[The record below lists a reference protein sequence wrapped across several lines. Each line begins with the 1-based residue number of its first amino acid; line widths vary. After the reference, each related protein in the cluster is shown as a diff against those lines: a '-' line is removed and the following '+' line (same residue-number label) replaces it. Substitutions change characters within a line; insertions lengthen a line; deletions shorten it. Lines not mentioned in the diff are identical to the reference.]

1 MGTDASLRRF
11 GELIQRGLRG
21 DGLTRSECRAAF
33 REILLNEQPDLHQG
47 AFLAALTAKGA
58 TPEEIAGVWEAILEL
73 DTVRVDIPL
82 DEPLVENCGTGMDR
96 LKTFNISSAAAV
108 VAAAGGAYVARHG
121 ARGLTSACG
130 TVDLLEAVGIG
141 VDCDVDTVAQSIR
154 RCGIGLFNGAS
165 ARVHPRALFR
175 ILSQIRF
182 GSILN
187 IAASLASPCR
197 PSHAV
202 RGVYS
207 AGLLPAV
214 CRVMRAIGYQ
224 RALVVHGFDGGGAD
238 GMDELSTIG
247 ESAVQEFYPDGR
259 EERYTLAPEDVGLR
273 RAAYA
278 EVAATGDLG
287 QEAARF
293 LDVLAG
299 TAAPACIDI
308 TCLNAA
314 AVLYVAGKV
323 ADLKSGVARCR
334 EIIHSGRAM
343 AKLRQ
348 WAAVQRGEGSPPVD
362 APLERAGRDGRP
374 GLAFSPRR

>member
-1 MGTDASLRRF
+1 METETSLRRF
-11 GELIQRGLRG
+11 GEMIQRGLRG
-21 DGLTRSECRAAF
+21 EGLSRSECRAAF

-47 AFLAALTAKGA
+47 AFLAVLTAKGA
-58 TPEEIAGVWEAILEL
+58 TPEEIAGAWEAIIEL
-73 DTVRVDIPL
+73 DTVRVDIAL

-108 VAAAGGAYVARHG
+108 VAAAGGACVSRHG
-121 ARGLTSACG
+121 ARGLTSVCG
-130 TVDLLEAVGIG
+130 TVDLLEAVGIA
-141 VDCDVDTVAQSIR
+141 VDCGVDTVAQSIR
-154 RCGIGLFNGAS
+154 RCGIGLFNGTS
-165 ARVHPRALFR
+165 ARIHPRALFR

-207 AGLLPAV
+207 AELLPTV
-214 CRVMRAIGYQ
+214 SRVMQAIGYQ
-224 RALVVHGFDGGGAD
+224 RALVVHGFDGRGEN

-247 ESAVQEFYPDGR
+247 ESVVHEFHPDGR
-259 EERYTLAPEDVGLR
+259 EDRYTLAPEDVGLR

-278 EVAATGDLG
+278 EVAATGDLR
-287 QEAARF
+287 QETGRF

-314 AVLYVAGKV
+314 AVLYVAGKA

-334 EIIHSGRAM
+334 EIIHSGRALE
-343 AKLRQ
+343 KLRQ
-348 WAAVQRGEGSPPVD
+348 WVAVQRGEGRPSVKAFLD
-362 APLERAGRDGRP
+362 RAAGDGRP
-374 GLAFSPRR
+374 GTVFPR